1 MKKALLPILGLLLFL
16 VACAPVEKGTISFV
30 STNSVLHDDL
40 GQALV
45 IINSTFESQ
54 KLATVTLD
62 GSAVYE
68 CLLMPLTDTS
78 CASVTLAQPGAH
90 TIAATVTKTNGTV
103 VSVQTGVN
111 GRHTPLSTSW
121 LSPLPA
127 VKAKVS
133 WLATPSSLLSWSAWP
148 PSSSSPWEHCSL
160 EEVPKVW
167 VSAPC

>member
-111 GRHTPLSTSW
+111 W
-121 LSPLPA
+121 SPYTALDKLAQSVAGGEGKSIMAGYA
-127 VKAKVS
+127 VITLIVVG
-133 WLATPSSLLSWSAWP
+133 LATIIF
-148 PSSSSPWEHCSL
+148 WEHCSL